1 MAQASAFYT
10 FADVGTLRAD
20 DEFNSVFAC
29 GLQVIQRGDALGQQ
43 PALGNEHIGEACQRH
58 RHSHS
63 RDVEKAHGAEVCPLE
78 HQAVNNEVGA
88 GTYQGATAA
97 EDRRIAQWQ
106 HELGHR
112 QTVAPAPLA
121 HHRHK
126 HGHHGRIVE
135 KRAHPHYRQHQS
147 RLGADHAAGFTQQPG
162 PEGLNRAG
170 VDQASHDHIQHRDRH
185 QAGIGKPGERL
196 RGVEHTEQQQG
207 TQGSDQG
214 DVRRETVADQQREA
228 SRHHQQRQPC
238 IH

>member
-1 MAQASAFYT
+1 M
-10 FADVGTLRAD
+10 
-20 DEFNSVFAC
+20 
-29 GLQVIQRGDALGQQ
+29 
-43 PALGNEHIGEACQRH
+43 
-58 RHSHS
+58 
-63 RDVEKAHGAEVCPLE
+63 
-78 HQAVNNEVGA
+78 
-88 GTYQGATAA
+88 
-97 EDRRIAQWQ
+97 
-106 HELGHR
+106 
-112 QTVAPAPLA
+112 APAPLA